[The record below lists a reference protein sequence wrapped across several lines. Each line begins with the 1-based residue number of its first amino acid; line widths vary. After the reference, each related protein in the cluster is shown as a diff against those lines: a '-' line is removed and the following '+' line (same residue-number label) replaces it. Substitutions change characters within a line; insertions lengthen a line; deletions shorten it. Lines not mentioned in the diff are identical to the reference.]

1 MAGVVSLKK
10 KNLEDLCIKNNGGL
24 CFIANDT
31 MKVSPKL
38 IDTVVSDGIS
48 NICSQSTEDNIDQ
61 PTNYY

>member
-1 MAGVVSLKK
+1 MAGVARFFFFY
-10 KNLEDLCIKNNGGL
+10 LEDLCIKNNGGL

-31 MKVSPKL
+31 MKVSTKL
-38 IDTVVSDGIS
+38 IYTVVGDGIS